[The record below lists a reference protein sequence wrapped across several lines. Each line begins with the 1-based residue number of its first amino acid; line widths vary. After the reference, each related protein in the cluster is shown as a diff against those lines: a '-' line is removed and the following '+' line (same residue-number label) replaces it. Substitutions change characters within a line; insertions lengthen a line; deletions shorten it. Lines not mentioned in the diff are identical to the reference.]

1 MELGFAQID
10 WVAVVLC
17 VIAGQVWLTLWFVV
31 LFGEPWAR
39 AYGGEG
45 MTKAQH
51 TKEVPMYTY
60 GIGAACV
67 LALSVGLS
75 LLQTAAGVTGVVGA
89 LQLGVLLAVTVFVPM
104 AMPAYAFLRR
114 WDAFVIG
121 AGSQVTLIC
130 ILSAILGA
138 WR

>member
-1 MELGFAQID
+1 
-10 WVAVVLC
+10 
-17 VIAGQVWLTLWFVV
+17 
-31 LFGEPWAR
+31 
-39 AYGGEG
+39 
-45 MTKAQH
+45 
-51 TKEVPMYTY
+51 MYTY